1 MSKNLSKIAKTK
13 KIKYFLI
20 SFVDLF
26 GVLRSKLVPTRAIV
40 EMQKNGAGF
49 AGFATWLDMTPA
61 DTDMFAI
68 PDPDSLIQL
77 PWKKEVGW
85 LASDLLMNGKP
96 VEASPRVM
104 LKKQIARL
112 ANDNMVLKSGV
123 ECEYFLINPE
133 GTAIA
138 DNRDIQPKPCYDQ
151 SALMRQYDLIKEIC
165 NSMIDLGWEPYQN
178 DHEDANGQF
187 EMNWNYTDSL
197 STADRHVFFK
207 FMVKTIA
214 EKHGLRA
221 TFMPKPFENLTGNGC
236 HAHISLWN
244 GNRNLFLDKGDKLGL
259 TRLAYNFLGGILHS
273 AEALSSFFN
282 PSINS
287 YRRIDAPVTASG
299 ATWSPSRVS
308 YTGNNRTHMIRVP
321 DSGRF
326 ELRLMDGSANPYLLQ
341 AGIIAAGIDG
351 IEKKRDP
358 GQPLFINMYTDSD
371 KYPNIKKLPS
381 DLEQA
386 LEYLNK
392 SEVLETAFE
401 KKVLRSYLKLKEQEL
416 KDFNSKETFSKKEP
430 ITDWEKINT
439 LDC

>member
-1 MSKNLSKIAKTK
+1 
-13 KIKYFLI
+13 
-20 SFVDLF
+20 
-26 GVLRSKLVPTRAIV
+26 
-40 EMQKNGAGF
+40 
-49 AGFATWLDMTPA
+49 
-61 DTDMFAI
+61 
-68 PDPDSLIQL
+68 
-77 PWKKEVGW
+77 
-85 LASDLLMNGKP
+85 
-96 VEASPRVM
+96 
-104 LKKQIARL
+104 
-112 ANDNMVLKSGV
+112 
-123 ECEYFLINPE
+123 
-133 GTAIA
+133 
-138 DNRDIQPKPCYDQ
+138 
-151 SALMRQYDLIKEIC
+151 
-165 NSMIDLGWEPYQN
+165 
-178 DHEDANGQF
+178 
-187 EMNWNYTDSL
+187 
-197 STADRHVFFK
+197 
-207 FMVKTIA
+207 MVKAIA

-236 HAHISLWN
+236 HAHVSLWN

-358 GQPLFINMYTDSD
+358 GEPLFINMYTDSD
-371 KYPNIKKLPS
+371 NYPNIKKLPS

-386 LEYLNK
+386 LEYLSK

>member
-1 MSKNLSKIAKTK
+1 
-13 KIKYFLI
+13 
-20 SFVDLF
+20 
-26 GVLRSKLVPTRAIV
+26 
-40 EMQKNGAGF
+40 
-49 AGFATWLDMTPA
+49 
-61 DTDMFAI
+61 
-68 PDPDSLIQL
+68 
-77 PWKKEVGW
+77 
-85 LASDLLMNGKP
+85 MNC
-96 VEASPRVM
+96 
-104 LKKQIARL
+104 
-112 ANDNMVLKSGV
+112 D
-123 ECEYFLINPE
+123 
-133 GTAIA
+133 
-138 DNRDIQPKPCYDQ
+138 
-151 SALMRQYDLIKEIC
+151 
-165 NSMIDLGWEPYQN
+165 
-178 DHEDANGQF
+178 
-187 EMNWNYTDSL
+187 YTDSL
-197 STADRHVFFK
+197 GTADRHVFFK
-207 FMVKTIA
+207 FMVKAIA

-287 YRRIDAPVTASG
+287 YRRIDAPVTTSG

-326 ELRLMDGSANPYLLQ
+326 ELRLMDGSVNPYLLQ

-386 LEYLNK
+386 LEYLSK